1 MNQLTRAIRIE
12 EQCVLF
18 TGRLNTFTRKEAQ
31 QLVLVAG
38 GRVLNYCSPAVT
50 LLVVGV
56 IEKGLFEE
64 LTTRKLAW
72 AQSKSIAI
80 IGEAEFIQLIKRSI

>member
-1 MNQLTRAIRIE
+1 MNQLTREIRIE

-18 TGRLNTFTRKEAQ
+18 TGRLNTFTRKAAQ
-31 QLVLVAG
+31 QLVLAAG
-38 GRVLNYCSPAVT
+38 GRVLNYCSSAVT

-72 AQSKSIAI
+72 AQGKSIAI

>member
-18 TGRLNTFTRKEAQ
+18 TGRLNTFTRKAAQ
-31 QLVLVAG
+31 QLVIDAG
-38 GRVLNYCSPAVT
+38 GKVLNYCSQAVT

-56 IEKGLFEE
+56 IDKGLFEE
-64 LTTRKLAW
+64 LTTRKLVW

-80 IGEAEFIQLIKRSI
+80 IGEAEFIQLIKRNI